1 MNKSKLNKYAKL
13 NKMDK
18 DDAIFIKQVPVH
30 SKNRFKKISNLN
42 DKVEFIKQVPVHPRD
57 NLHFSQFQFIREID
71 WRGKLKKK
79 AMRFIF
85 HQQNRL
91 SPNKL
96 KHPKNKLAA
105 NKAQCQQIDER
116 GI

>member
-57 NLHFSQFQFIREID
+57 NLHFFQFQFIREID

-79 AMRFIF
+79 PCDLFFISKIDF
-85 HQQNRL
+85 HLIN
-91 SPNKL
+91 
-96 KHPKNKLAA
+96 
-105 NKAQCQQIDER
+105 
-116 GI
+116 

>member
-13 NKMDK
+13 DKMDK
-18 DDAIFIKQVPVH
+18 DSAIFIKQVPVH
-30 SKNRFKKISNLN
+30 LKNRFKNISNLN

-57 NLHFSQFQFIREID
+57 NLNFFQFQFIREID

-79 AMRFIF
+79 AMRLIF

-91 SPNKL
+91 PPNKL
-96 KHPKNKLAA
+96 KDPKNKLAA
-105 NKAQCQQIDER
+105 NEA
-116 GI
+116 